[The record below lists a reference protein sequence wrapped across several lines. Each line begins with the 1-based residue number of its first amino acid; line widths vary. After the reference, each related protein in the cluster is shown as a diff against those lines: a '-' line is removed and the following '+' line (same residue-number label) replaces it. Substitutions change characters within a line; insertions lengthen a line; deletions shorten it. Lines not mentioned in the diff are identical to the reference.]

1 MTNKKMTPAEKLK
14 ASRKR
19 YKKIWLQLDIANA
32 KRFDEKEVL
41 SVDTY
46 RSSYETRK
54 KEGGRQIDYTTLEHN
69 SQIERRSGQGQRRP
83 RCFRRSLQRAP
94 EHAGCRRR
102 SSDYQVGKGVFNFE

>member
-54 KEGGRQIDYTTLEHN
+54 KKREDGRLTTPPWNITAKSKDDQDKVNVDLAA
-69 SQIERRSGQGQRRP
+69 SGVAYKERLNMPVVAEEVAIIR
-83 RCFRRSLQRAP
+83 
-94 EHAGCRRR
+94 
-102 SSDYQVGKGVFNFE
+102 